1 MNPQILS
8 MEAHGAEEEKA
19 SGASPKSLDKGCAW
33 GERWIGNEVEW
44 IRYRGR
50 SGAPRKDK

>member
-19 SGASPKSLDKGCAW
+19 SGASPRSLDKGCAH
-33 GERWIGNEVEW
+33 G
-44 IRYRGR
+44 GR
-50 SGAPRKDK
+50 DGLGMR